1 MVVEAFA
8 ANRVGTSTVR
18 AVVKESKLRQ
28 GSLYRFGARQVTA
41 LNGDRINR
49 QSKTR
54 DCNRGRRSF
63 ARALRHQA
71 GYGMHFVQ
79 EKLKRIRFQLRQ
91 AVVTQRWV
99 DRKSVV

>member
-1 MVVEAFA
+1 MIVETFA
-8 ANRVGTSTVR
+8 ANRVGTFTIRS
-18 AVVKESKLRQ
+18 VVKESKLRQ

-41 LNGDRINR
+41 LNGDRINS
-49 QSKTR
+49 QGKTR
-54 DCNRGRRSF
+54 DCNRGWRSF

-71 GYGMHFVQ
+71 GCRVHFVQ

-99 DRKSVV
+99 NYFHF